1 MSDCKERLKQLE
13 QLIVT
18 GVQNNPGQIF
28 SIETLLDGLIIL
40 YDECCSSTLRREK
53 SITNFVDFGKSPF
66 ILPVFCMLSERMNNK
81 DDILGSKI
89 IVQ

>member
-1 MSDCKERLKQLE
+1 MSDSDCGTPDCKERLKQLE
-13 QLIVT
+13 QLIVN

-53 SITNFVDFGKSPF
+53 SITNFVNFGK
-66 ILPVFCMLSERMNNK
+66 LSITFPLIFRR
-81 DDILGSKI
+81 S
-89 IVQ
+89 